1 MNNAWVILP
10 PLAIIFS
17 AWCVSGES
25 TRVAFQA
32 RNRAWLC
39 WLDASSS
46 CLVLHRQSQETL
58 SWRMDPSRT
67 SLSVMRIA
75 NRSSKHKQDA
85 MLTTRER
92 YVSSLSY
99 ILKRRLSTF
108 TSFDKLIRTNEQA
121 IVLDGEWEKADPRTS
136 LPLSPLLLLCM
147 FDVSRCAW
155 EEGKKKR
162 RHFEKST
169 LYYIHIHKCIYIY
182 IHTHIHIHPSI
193 HPDILMCG
201 YIT

>member
-136 LPLSPLLLLCM
+136 LLLSLPCS
-147 FDVSRCAW
+147 VSACSMCLDAR
-155 EEGKKKR
+155 EKGGKRNDDISKN
-162 RHFEKST
+162 RHYIIFIYINVYIYT
-169 LYYIHIHKCIYIY
+169 YIHIY
-182 IHTHIHIHPSI
+182 TFIHPFIQTSWCV
-193 HPDILMCG
+193 DI
-201 YIT
+201 